1 MANFCPP
8 IKNLICRTTAL
19 TDLADDI
26 VQQIVLL
33 SDTVL
38 HLRQPLLDALRF
50 RDSASHLGSLVIHDV
65 CTATRLPRRTSYCFP
80 TCIRMKN
87 NDPITE
93 ALTEAEEKLRKLKS
107 SDQLVSEAQQVF
119 AELGTRV
126 DAVLEERRSGR
137 DRRVAARERVID
149 RRMA

>member
-38 HLRQPLLDALRF
+38 HLRQTLLDAFRV
-50 RDSASHLGSLVIHDV
+50 RDSASHLGRFIVHNV
-65 CTATRLPRRTSYCFP
+65 GTATWLPRRTSYCFP
-80 TCIRMKN
+80 ACIRMKN